1 MYASVFCSGIS
12 PRGTRHSPH
21 GIKHIQYYIE
31 GSDPVRL
38 ATAGDAGCK
47 AAHRATARR
56 REPGG
61 PAAKHRA
68 LPPCR
73 TVAWGCGVGARRGC
87 AARGAGSGAGRA
99 ARGAVWR
106 EHGGSVATGLKTRD
120 SSENGFSLTFF
131 LVAARIGCVFGVE
144 TVSGRAFRSGFPCFF
159 IILLRFVFSANGVTR
174 HGYQHEFRER
184 A

>member
-1 MYASVFCSGIS
+1 MAHDTVPMESSIYS
-12 PRGTRHSPH
+12 
-21 GIKHIQYYIE
+21 IKAYIE

-38 ATAGDAGCK
+38 SRAMQDAKPRTAPRRGGAS
-47 AAHRATARR
+47 REARR
-56 REPGG
+56 SSIAPYR
-61 PAAKHRA
+61 H
-68 LPPCR
+68 
-73 TVAWGCGVGARRGC
+73 VARWRGC
-87 AARGAGSGAGRA
+87 AAWMRGVGCTVWGAAMGAQRRGQRWGSK
-99 ARGAVWR
+99 RG
-106 EHGGSVATGLKTRD
+106 D
-120 SSENGFSLTFF
+120 SSGNGFSLTFF